1 MKPGNR
7 LMSTV
12 LNLAT
17 EMLSDEK
24 LFFRKPLLMW
34 KRFFHYTG
42 NDFQ

>member
-12 LNLAT
+12 LILAT

-24 LFFRKPLLMW
+24 LFFRKPLLMLEEVFSLYR
-34 KRFFHYTG
+34 K
-42 NDFQ
+42 